1 MPTQNIACNTIIP
14 KLTGSCVD
22 TTQTRYCNKTLV
34 YNDID
39 RRVSPPEPMF
49 LSPTALTEQSTT
61 TVRDGHFHMPSTYS
75 RIYGCTIT
83 EHNRI
88 ASSNI
93 PTATLPS
100 FEADWALELRRRIK
114 DDKVNLGPA
123 IAEADKTAKLFH
135 GLGKGIKDAW
145 GLYRGRLPKSQRRKI
160 RPCDIPASYLA
171 TTYGLE
177 PLINDVYDSVVA
189 LNNEWF
195 KPKYQRYKSK
205 AERTSKG
212 SWGSSSTKGGSTLQ
226 KVSQRSVIYL
236 EHLPNASQFTAG
248 NVAEVAWEVVPF
260 SFVVDWG
267 IGVGDW
273 LSSLDALTG
282 YNIVAGTLTTK
293 KETSNTLDHWY
304 GQSLVDPGIYQKTT
318 HERTV
323 ISSVP
328 IPPRPRI
335 GFGPSYRR
343 LTNAVALLWAVNEKC
358 KP

>member
-1 MPTQNIACNTIIP
+1 MPTQNLSCNTTIP

-22 TTQTRYCNKTLV
+22 TTQIRYCTKNLV

-39 RRVSPPEPMF
+39 RRVTPPEPLF

-61 TVRDGHFHMPSTYS
+61 ESKDGHFSMPPVYS

-88 ASSNI
+88 DASNVSLV
-93 PTATLPS
+93 ALPS
-100 FEADWALELRRRIK
+100 YEADWALELRRRVK
-114 DDKVNLGPA
+114 DEKVNLGPA
-123 IAEADKTAKLFH
+123 VAEADKTAKLFY

-177 PLINDVYDSVVA
+177 PLVKDVYDSVVA

-205 AERTSKG
+205 AERTDKG
-212 SWGSSSTKGGSTLQ
+212 TWGSTSTKGGDWNR
-226 KVSQRSVIYL
+226 KVSQRSVVYL
-236 EHLPNASQFTAG
+236 KELPNASEFTLG
-248 NVAEVAWEVVPF
+248 NVGEVAWEVIPF

-273 LSSLDALTG
+273 LSSLDALNG
-282 YNIVAGTLTTK
+282 FELVSATLTTK
-293 KETSNTLDHWY
+293 KEVKSELRHWY
-304 GQSLVDPGIYQKTT
+304 GQNLVDPGLYRKTT

-323 ISSVP
+323 LTSIP
-328 IPPRPRI
+328 LPPRPRI

-343 LTNAVALLWAVNEKC
+343 LTNAMALLWSVNEKC